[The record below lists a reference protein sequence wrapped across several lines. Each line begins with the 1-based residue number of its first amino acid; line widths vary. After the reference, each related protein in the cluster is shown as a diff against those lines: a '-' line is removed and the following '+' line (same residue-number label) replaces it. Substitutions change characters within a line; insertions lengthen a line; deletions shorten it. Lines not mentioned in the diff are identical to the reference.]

1 MNKQFKDLLEL
12 YKTFIIIFNNWETTK
27 NEEEDL
33 SNYIHLQKIF
43 LNLTD
48 LLLENNIIEKYGI
61 KKYKV
66 VESGEII

>member
-1 MNKQFKDLLEL
+1 MNKQFEDLLEL
-12 YKTFIIIFNNWETTK
+12 YKTFIIIFNNWKTTK

-33 SNYIHLQKIF
+33 SNYIHLRKIF